1 MVTFYMHDLAFLSQ
15 VNLKNSNN
23 YIYQVKG
30 EERMFNEY
38 EDIMTV
44 EDVMEALH
52 VGKNRVYELLSEQ
65 KLSGFRMGRPWKIPK
80 ESVIEY
86 VRKNAGLQK

>member
-1 MVTFYMHDLAFLSQ
+1 MQDPALLSQ
-15 VNLKNSNN
+15 IDLKNPNN
-23 YIYQVKG
+23 HIYQAKE

-44 EDVMEALH
+44 EDVMEVLH